1 MWKGRLI
8 MCFRRSVVSL
18 PEVQCMISEPKSV
31 EESTYSASL
40 SFSNP
45 RVDLD
50 LSTMSI
56 GTQKPIVAEFDVE
69 KLTSVF
75 GRCQQS
81 AEIYRLRYD
90 VFPVEMNGLVCA
102 PQYHLALSLCR
113 MCTNSG

>member
-1 MWKGRLI
+1 

-50 LSTMSI
+50 LCYNRASEHRSPSWQNSM
-56 GTQKPIVAEFDVE
+56 
-69 KLTSVF
+69 
-75 GRCQQS
+75 
-81 AEIYRLRYD
+81 LR
-90 VFPVEMNGLVCA
+90 N
-102 PQYHLALSLCR
+102 
-113 MCTNSG
+113 